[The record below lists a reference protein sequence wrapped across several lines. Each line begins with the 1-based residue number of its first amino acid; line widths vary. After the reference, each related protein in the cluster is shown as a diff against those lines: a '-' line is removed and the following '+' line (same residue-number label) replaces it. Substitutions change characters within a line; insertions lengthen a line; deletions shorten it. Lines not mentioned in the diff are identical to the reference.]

1 MTDSLPYNV
10 WSKVVL
16 ERAYLLGCK
25 ETSEFVAL
33 GERGALTPIFA
44 KAEQSLTAAFA
55 TNDLRRICGA
65 IDVACLDAVF

>member
-1 MTDSLPYNV
+1 MTGSLLYNV
-10 WSKVVL
+10 WSKAL
-16 ERAYLLGCK
+16 HRRAYLLGCK

-33 GERGALTPIFA
+33 GERVALTPIFA
-44 KAEQSLTAAFA
+44 KVEESLEAAFA